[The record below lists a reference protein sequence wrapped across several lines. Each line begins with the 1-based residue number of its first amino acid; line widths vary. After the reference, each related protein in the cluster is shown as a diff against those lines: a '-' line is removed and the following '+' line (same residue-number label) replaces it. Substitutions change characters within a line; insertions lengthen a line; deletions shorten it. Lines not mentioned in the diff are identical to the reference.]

1 MKFLQTVKSFV
12 LQYKILLVLY
22 ILATLF
28 VYYQLLIFGHNN
40 NYIIYRQSVFHFLQS
55 QPLYVE
61 YPTEYYDLFYYNPV
75 FSVFFMPFALLPI
88 KVGMLVWVLFTALC
102 CFFIFRCMPLK
113 DKQNQLFMVFI
124 LFDLVNNLGHTQTN
138 PFLLAFIL
146 MSWVL
151 IEKDKPFLS
160 ALFMALSFLI
170 KGYGGIIGLL
180 CFYYKGW
187 YKMIGYGL
195 FWMIVLNATTL
206 LFITPEQIITY
217 YQEWLHIISGDTIK
231 ESYSVYGWVKNL
243 QLNLPESYILITAL
257 TALLAYIP
265 LHFWAGK
272 NKAHLVAFL
281 LIWVIVFNRA
291 SEPATYI
298 MAIGGVAL
306 WYLVRPKNTAFTILF
321 WVTLLVSS
329 IIPKDII
336 AFLDKLRYDYYIK
349 ALLCL
354 LVLADIYIFTAKQA
368 ILNFRNKKP
377 VLA

>member
-195 FWMIVLNATTL
+195 FWMIVLNATML
-206 LFITPEQIITY
+206 LFITPEQIIIY
-217 YQEWLHIISGDTIK
+217 YQEWLNIISGDTIK
-231 ESYSVYGWVKNL
+231 ESYSVYGWVKKL

-257 TALLAYIP
+257 IALVAYIP